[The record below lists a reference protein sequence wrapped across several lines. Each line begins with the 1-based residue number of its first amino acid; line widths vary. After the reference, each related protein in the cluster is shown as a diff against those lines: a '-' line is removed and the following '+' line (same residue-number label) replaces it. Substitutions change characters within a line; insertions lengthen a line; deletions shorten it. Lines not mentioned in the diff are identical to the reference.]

1 MKSQV
6 IEGRVI
12 TIVMGMDKETED
24 QDPELNH
31 ASNMAHINA
40 MHSFYMPRGK
50 LLNENFF
57 LKKILF
63 LIKFF
68 TQLFYLKKS
77 FRLKIH
83 LNTPQK
89 NKSIP
94 KIL

>member
-50 LLNENFF
+50 LLKPLQVTTSPLCIGTFLPNIFEPKFFVYKFFYANFF
-57 LKKILF
+57 SL
-63 LIKFF
+63 
-68 TQLFYLKKS
+68 
-77 FRLKIH
+77 
-83 LNTPQK
+83 
-89 NKSIP
+89 
-94 KIL
+94 

>member
-57 LKKILF
+57 SQKNPIF
-63 LIKFF
+63 DQI
-68 TQLFYLKKS
+68 FYPIVLLKKS